1 MFNTQLQ
8 SGVYSEQPV
17 QQASGTEAAA
27 GLASGLMGLGQTFF
41 QAEAQREKS
50 AFERQ
55 KLEMK
60 LQADEKTF
68 LENESTA
75 GLVNALTMTLDG
87 APNLVSGTS
96 VAQQLFMRAAESGEY
111 TQQQLLSVT
120 KELKSVYG
128 VSLGGM
134 ARSASAEDLSVEKV
148 QIERQQIVDNAV
160 AFVGEFK
167 VKYNDEVKPFL
178 DSSGRI
184 KSDLSPEDV
193 SKLVALG
200 QSIQT
205 REAAEVAAIKSRYEG
220 FQQRSKL
227 ESRNLAITLENVIL
241 STLPQIKAM
250 PPGEGLAIF
259 DKTVSDF
266 RASLAINPNLL
277 PEDIA
282 SHNAGMDAVVA
293 IFRKDLTGERVNQ
306 ANSDMQ
312 AQHAARLYNMAYSGS
327 PTLQAVAAL
336 VAAGIPVSQ
345 EASDAARASLI
356 SFIGEN
362 PNKVSFNAS
371 QMVDDDDGNVQGK
384 PLVRLLGENW
394 TSTFANPQVAVDNI
408 TPYTVNGKVMT
419 QADIVSEQFETAF
432 QPITEEEQQNFY
444 GKNGV
449 YLQVIKAW
457 SQKPEA
463 LQNIGADVLSR
474 PRVRESLLRSNSEG
488 LLQYLPHAMNM
499 DLGFLG
505 AGTILADKVKVSDSP
520 EGYPILSG
528 VEIPV
533 VKGRTPMRDRS
544 GKISLAGL
552 NMGQRRYV
560 AAAEQIEQINTLFKM
575 QHDAAV
581 NLSKVTGDKKFVQ
594 DVIASQMNAIS
605 MYSTFSDI
613 QFALGNL
620 IPE

>member
-111 TQQQLLSVT
+111 TQQQLLSVS

-205 REAAEVAAIKSRYEG
+205 RESAEVAAIKSRYEG
-220 FQQRSKL
+220 LQQRSKL

-241 STLPQIKAM
+241 SALPQIKAM
-250 PPGEGLAIF
+250 PPGEGLASF

-266 RASLAINPNLL
+266 RASLAVNPNLL

-312 AQHAARLYNMAYSGS
+312 AQHAARLYNMTYSGS

-336 VAAGIPVSQ
+336 AAAGIPVSQ
-345 EASDAARASLI
+345 EGSDAARASLI

-371 QMVDDDDGNVQGK
+371 QMADDDGNVQGK

-408 TPYTVNGKVMT
+408 TLYTVNGKVMT

-499 DLGFLG
+499 ALGFLG
-505 AGTILADKVKVSDSP
+505 SETILADKIKVSNST
-520 EGYPILSG
+520 EGYPVLSG
-528 VEIPV
+528 IEIPV
-533 VKGRTPMRDRS
+533 VKGRTPRRDRS

-552 NMGQRRYV
+552 NLEQQRYV
-560 AAAEQIEQINTLFKM
+560 EALEQVEQINTLFKM

-605 MYSTFSDI
+605 MYSTLSDI